1 MKEILLIS
9 RTGMV
14 LTNATEDVNKWND
27 ELIAETLKQEVDA
40 NYKVKNDSILDNAK
54 SAAKDYQMLT
64 IMDGIN
70 DLVALFPE
78 HIILIK
84 LFILL
89 KI

>member
-78 HIILIK
+78 HISTHQVIY
-84 LFILL
+84 FV
-89 KI
+89 

>member
-70 DLVALFPE
+70 D
-78 HIILIK
+78 
-84 LFILL
+84 
-89 KI
+89 